1 MNAMKDYSEKR
12 DFHRMQVES
21 EIEITDSKGN
31 TFSGTCKDLSAT
43 GMQMLVRNPVM
54 VGEELTTVLHP
65 SSDQFPPLETICE
78 VIRCEP
84 EGEGFL
90 LGTNISE
97 VTR

>member
-1 MNAMKDYSEKR
+1 MKDYSEKR

-21 EIEITDSKGN
+21 EIEITDSKGHV
-31 TFSGTCKDLSAT
+31 FIGTCKDLSAT
-43 GMQMLVRNPVM
+43 GMQLLVRNPVM
-54 VGEELTTVLHP
+54 VGEELITVLHP
-65 SSDQFPPLETICE
+65 SNDQFPPLETICE